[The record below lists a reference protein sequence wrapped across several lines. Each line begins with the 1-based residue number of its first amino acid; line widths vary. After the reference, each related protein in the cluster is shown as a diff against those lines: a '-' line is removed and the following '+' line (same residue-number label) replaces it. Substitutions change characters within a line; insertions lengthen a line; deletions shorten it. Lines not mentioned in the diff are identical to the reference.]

1 MLSMAHYDGKLYQI
15 PLALL
20 SAHRLM
26 STIFISYNRTSEAIV
41 KNLVDDIEALG
52 HKPWFDQDL
61 SGGHQWWEEILKQ
74 IRACDVF
81 IFILSPESLDS
92 MACKREL
99 DYANNLGK
107 PILPVL
113 VTDGISTNL
122 LPHALS
128 QIQFVD
134 YRDQDRQ
141 VGIRL
146 AKAIASVPPPRSL
159 PNPLPPPPDVPISY
173 LGGLAAMV
181 EMASQLDYEKQSALL
196 IDLKRSLH
204 DHETSQD
211 ACVLLGKLRKRR
223 DLLASIAEEIDELLD
238 ASKRVVPVVP
248 STDKTDSPSTSAG
261 KAKLSIVYH
270 SIFIFVVTYILMVA
284 LTDHPTGNDM
294 AQLAISAATFTAIY
308 FYLRKFYAWI
318 QARRSRQ

>member
-1 MLSMAHYDGKLYQI
+1 
-15 PLALL
+15 
-20 SAHRLM
+20 M
-26 STIFISYNRTSEAIV
+26 STIFISYNRKSEAIV

-74 IRACDVF
+74 IRECDVF
-81 IFILSPESLDS
+81 IYILSPELLDS

-122 LPHALS
+122 LPPALS

-134 YRDQDRQ
+134 YRDQDRK

-146 AKAIASVPPPRSL
+146 AKAIASVPPPRPL
-159 PNPLPPPPDVPISY
+159 PNPLPPHPDVPLSY

-181 EMASQLDYEKQSALL
+181 EMASPLDYEKQSGLL
-196 IDLKRSLH
+196 IDLKRSLL

-238 ASKRVVPVVP
+238 APKRAEPVVP
-248 STDKTDSPSTSAG
+248 SPDKTNSLGIASI
-261 KAKLSIVYH
+261 KAK
-270 SIFIFVVTYILMVA
+270 
-284 LTDHPTGNDM
+284 PTGD
-294 AQLAISAATFTAIY
+294 LHGFLIFLVIFSLIYGLFYVIAIIG
-308 FYLRKFYAWI
+308 K
-318 QARRSRQ
+318 

>member
-1 MLSMAHYDGKLYQI
+1 
-15 PLALL
+15 
-20 SAHRLM
+20 M
-26 STIFISYNRTSEAIV
+26 STIFISYNRKSEAIV

-74 IRACDVF
+74 IRECDVF
-81 IFILSPESLDS
+81 IYILSPELLDS

-122 LPHALS
+122 LPPALS

-134 YRDQDRQ
+134 YRDQDRN

-146 AKAIASVPPPRSL
+146 AKAIASVPPPRPL
-159 PNPLPPPPDVPISY
+159 PNPLPPHPDVPLSY

-181 EMASQLDYEKQSALL
+181 EMASPLDYEKQSGLL
-196 IDLKRSLH
+196 IDLKRSLL

-238 ASKRVVPVVP
+238 APKRAEPVVP
-248 STDKTDSPSTSAG
+248 SPDKTNSLGTPVG
-261 KAKLSIVYH
+261 KAKPSIVYH
-270 SIFIFVVTYILMVA
+270 SIIIFVATFSLMAA
-284 LTDHPTGNDM
+284 LTDRPYSSSDIKG
-294 AQLAISAATFTAIY
+294 LAIAAATFAAIY
-308 FYLRKFYAWI
+308 FCSRKFYAWI
-318 QARRSRQ
+318 KAKQSRQ